1 MAPDVQALSWRGC
14 ADHSAPEHKPRWN
27 WPGRARPGF
36 CAGPGVGVGITALHD
51 CTLRP
56 SVSSTGRW
64 IYHLTHTLDRI
75 FSLFILADNSWGT
88 GPAGMGVV
96 LLGEKCFLVQ

>member
-1 MAPDVQALSWRGC
+1 MA
-14 ADHSAPEHKPRWN
+14 
-27 WPGRARPGF
+27 
-36 CAGPGVGVGITALHD
+36 VGITALHD

-96 LLGEKCFLVQ
+96 LLGEKCFLVQQLLWRLEKGPWNLKEISSALGTLRPWNLLYLHSMP